1 MPRNGTTVPLL
12 AGDAAASIMRFG
24 KAPRTHA
31 VPVLDVGADDD
42 AWKGAR
48 RKGIGASEASVLLG
62 HSPNNSRFAM
72 WWQKFNGWDI
82 DSTRE
87 MWLGTRLEPIIRE
100 VFMDEFPNVLVF
112 RPGAALWAHPD
123 HEFMLCTPDFLAVFP
138 DDPTVAIPIEC
149 KSDQTSKG
157 WGKSGEPVVP
167 PHHRVQALVQ
177 AFVFGAPLAYV
188 AHLNGKRFT
197 WHPIIPTAEE
207 REEWWPTLVKD
218 ARQFVASLETGLP
231 PDIDAI
237 DGHDATEEMLK
248 RLYADADDE
257 LPAAVIEPS
266 VAEEYDRL
274 RSLLGSVKKQYA
286 AVQNRIRWEMG
297 NATRA
302 VTPDGEPVAKRTVGK
317 SDGWTVPPHTRD
329 QLWPSSHSS
338 GGKK

>member
-1 MPRNGTTVPLL
+1 MPRNGTTVPLM
-12 AGDAAASIMRFG
+12 AGEAAAAIGRFG
-24 KAPRTHA
+24 VAPRTHA
-31 VPVLDVGADDD
+31 RPVLELGASEDV
-42 AWKGAR
+42 WKAER

-62 HSPNNSRFAM
+62 LSPNNSRFSM

-100 VFMDEFPNVLVF
+100 VFLEEFPNVLVF

-138 DDPTVAIPIEC
+138 DDPTVVVPIEC

-157 WGKSGEPVVP
+157 WGKRSGDREVP

-177 AFVFGAPLAYV
+177 AFTFGSPLAYV

-207 REEWWPTLVKD
+207 REVWWPALVKD
-218 ARQFVASLETGLP
+218 ARKFVASLEAGLP

-237 DGHDATEEMLK
+237 DGHKATADMLS
-248 RLYADADDE
+248 RLYAGADEE
-257 LPAAVIEPS
+257 LPPAVVDVEI
-266 VAEEYDRL
+266 AEQYVQL
-274 RSLLGSVKKQYA
+274 REQLRVLKAQYA
-286 AVQNRIRWEMG
+286 AVQNRIRYEMG
-297 NATRA
+297 NATLAITRHG
-302 VTPDGEPVAKRTVGK
+302 DKVAQRSVYK
-317 SDGWTVPPHTRD
+317 SDGWTVNPHTVD
-329 QLWPSSHSS
+329 KLLPAQ
-338 GGKK
+338 GE